1 MIPSMKN
8 TWRPWTGEEDRQLRE
23 MVEAKKSVT
32 IMALRLKRTEVA
44 IRNRLSVLKLSMR
57 N

>member
-1 MIPSMKN
+1 MILSMKN
-8 TWRPWTGEEDRQLRE
+8 AWRTWTGEEDRQLRE